1 MTKPMP
7 KIAMVGA
14 GISGLIC
21 ARMLADQGCEIT
33 LFEKSRGVGGRMA
46 TRRGEEGL
54 TFDHGAQYF
63 TARDPQFLS
72 AIESWQRL
80 GLVEK
85 WNGLI
90 VSLTRSITQPL
101 ETETDRYVGVPG
113 MTSVARHLSKG
124 MAIAG
129 ETRVG
134 SIRRSEAQWEVV
146 SDREVSLGHFDWVLS
161 CAPPLQTGEMF
172 RGHTSMVYRID
183 TVQMQPCWAV
193 MLELSQPSNIPFDG
207 AFVHDSPLS
216 WIARNSSKP
225 QRRPLPET
233 WILHASPT
241 WSQEHL
247 EQPAEEVKETLL
259 AAFHDAT
266 GFVTTGKATLHR
278 WRYSRPATALT
289 EGFLLDPEMKLGACG
304 DWCGGSRVEG
314 AYLSGVSLAEQ
325 VCSLAE
331 HPIFSQASSITPIA

>member
-7 KIAMVGA
+7 KIALIGA
-14 GISGLIC
+14 GISGLAC
-21 ARMLADQGCEIT
+21 AARLRASGCEIMI
-33 LFEKSRGVGGRMA
+33 FEKSRGVGGRLA

-72 AIESWQRL
+72 AVESWQAL

-85 WNGLI
+85 WKGLI
-90 VSLTRSITQPL
+90 VSLTRGTTEPL

-113 MTSVARHLSKG
+113 MTSFARHLSKG
-124 MAIAG
+124 MAVAG

-134 SIRRSEAQWEVV
+134 SIRRSGSHWEVV
-146 SDREVSLGHFDWVLS
+146 SDREVSLGDFDWVIS
-161 CAPPLQTGEMF
+161 CAPPLQTGEIF
-172 RGHTSMVYRID
+172 RGHTSLTEKTD
-183 TVQMQPCWAV
+183 TVQMQPCWAI

-207 AFVHDSPLS
+207 AFVQDSPLS

-225 QRRPLPET
+225 QRRSSPET
-233 WILHASPT
+233 WVLHASPT

-247 EQPAEEVKETLL
+247 EQPAEEVQESLL
-259 AAFHDAT
+259 AAFHEAT
-266 GFVTTGKATLHR
+266 GHVTTGKATAHR
-278 WRYSRPATALT
+278 WRYSRPANPLP
-289 EGFLLDPEMKLGACG
+289 ESYLLDSANKLGACG

-314 AYLSGVSLAEQ
+314 AFLSGSSLAEQ
-325 VCSLAE
+325 IS
-331 HPIFSQASSITPIA
+331 SQL